1 MKIGGIQ
8 KISLIDFPGK
18 ISCVLFTQGC
28 NFCCP
33 FCHNESLVLPEKFGP
48 PMEEN
53 EVFNFLNAKKGKIE
67 AVVISG
73 GEPTLQGDLEDFLK
87 KIKELG
93 FLTKLDT
100 NGSRPEVLDSLYKA
114 KLLDYVAMD
123 IKHRFERYAEIAN
136 VSVSMDK
143 IKRSVDLIKN
153 SGVDYEFRTT
163 VVSEFHTSYDIRSI
177 IFQLSGAKRFVL
189 QEFIPEH
196 AMNKNLNN
204 DDSIFALQNKIILR
218 DIISF
223 AESHIGEFKI
233 RAAN

>member
-8 KISLIDFPGK
+8 KVSLIDFPGK

-28 NFCCP
+28 NFCCQ
-33 FCHNESLVLPEKFGP
+33 FCHNETLVLPEKFGT
-48 PMEEN
+48 PMEER
-53 EVFNFLNAKKGKIE
+53 EIFNFLNAKKGKIE
-67 AVVISG
+67 AVVMSG

-100 NGSRPEVLDSLYKA
+100 NGSRPEILDSLYRA

-123 IKHRFERYAEIAN
+123 IKHRFDRYTEIAN

-143 IKRSVDLIKN
+143 IKQSIDLIKN
-153 SGVDYEFRTT
+153 SEVDYEFRTT
-163 VVSEFHTSYDIRSI
+163 VVPAFHTSYDIRSI
-177 IFQLSGAKRFVL
+177 IFQLTGAKRFVL

-196 AMNKNLNN
+196 AMNKNLN
-204 DDSIFALQNKIILR
+204 DGDSIFAPRNRIVLQ
-218 DIISF
+218 DIINFSK
-223 AESHIGEFKI
+223 SHVEEFKI

>member
-8 KISLIDFPGK
+8 KVSLIDFPGK

-48 PMEEN
+48 PMEEH
-53 EVFNFLNAKKGKIE
+53 EILNFLNAKKGKIE
-67 AVVISG
+67 AVVMSG

-87 KIKELG
+87 KIKEFG

-100 NGSRPEVLDSLYKA
+100 NGARPEVLDSLYKA

-123 IKHRFERYAEIAN
+123 IKHRFERYAEITNA
-136 VSVSMDK
+136 SVNIDN
-143 IKRSVDLIKN
+143 IKRSIDLIKN

-163 VVSEFHTSYDIRSI
+163 IVPAFHTSYDIGSI
-177 IFQLSGAKRFVL
+177 IYQLSRAKRFVL
-189 QEFIPEH
+189 QEFIPDH

-204 DDSIFALQNKIILR
+204 DDSIFALHNKIILR
-218 DIISF
+218 DIINF
-223 AESHIGEFKI
+223 GESHIEEFKI
-233 RAAN
+233 RSVN

>member
-1 MKIGGIQ
+1 MKVGGIQ

-48 PMEEN
+48 PMEES
-53 EVFNFLNAKKGKIE
+53 EIFNFLNAKKGKIE
-67 AVVISG
+67 AVVMSG
-73 GEPTLQGDLEDFLK
+73 GEPTLQDDLEDFLK
-87 KIKELG
+87 KIRELG
-93 FLTKLDT
+93 FLIKLDT
-100 NGSRPEVLDSLYKA
+100 NGSRPEVLDNLYRA

-123 IKHRFERYAEIAN
+123 IKHRFERYAEITN
-136 VSVSMDK
+136 VSVSVDK

-153 SGVDYEFRTT
+153 SGMDYEFRTT
-163 VVSEFHTSYDIRSI
+163 VVPAFHTSYDIRSI

-189 QEFIPEH
+189 QEFVPEH

-223 AESHIGEFKI
+223 GESHIGEFKI
-233 RAAN
+233 RAVN